1 MKISPGEIRDI
12 ERLQKYERIFRKLL
26 KTEIFSK
33 QDIRECGESKGLIG
47 KIINIRECGE
57 SKGLIGKIINILLEE
72 GSIVQQAKET
82 FQWKPPSMEL
92 YKKEWIASVRPSHQ
106 LKRKLLYGSSK
117 PTTAELLAIFLRSG
131 IQGKSA
137 IIIANDLLTQFG
149 GVKGIFEADKKKLI
163 EMKGLGEA
171 KVAQIKAVHALSEEY
186 LKEKMKS
193 VSKVRNSKEVFNYL
207 YLTMRDLKTEKFK
220 VIFLDSASQIIDDK
234 NLFEGTLNVSS
245 VYPREIVKSAVS
257 KNAASL
263 IFVHNHPSGDPTP
276 SESDKAITE
285 DLVYACNL
293 VQIKVLDHIIIGD
306 NRYFSF
312 ADEGLVEEYNK
323 NFVSIKERRG

>member
-1 MKISPGEIRDI
+1 MKISPEKIKNI
-12 ERLQKYERIFRKLL
+12 ERLQKYERIFQKLL
-26 KTEIFSK
+26 KNEIFSK
-33 QDIRECGESKGLIG
+33 QDIWDCGENKGLIG
-47 KIINIRECGE
+47 KIINM
-57 SKGLIGKIINILLEE
+57 LIEE
-72 GSIVQQAKET
+72 GSIVQQAKGS
-82 FQWKPPSMEL
+82 FQWMPSSMES
-92 YKKEWIASVRPSHQ
+92 YKKEWITSVRPSHQ
-106 LKRKLLYGSSK
+106 LKRLRKEERPREKLLYGSSK

-137 IIIANDLLTQFG
+137 IIIANDLLTQFR
-149 GVKGIFEADKKKLI
+149 GVKGIFEADKEELMEI
-163 EMKGLGEA
+163 EGLGEA
-171 KVAQIKAVHALSEEY
+171 KVAQIKAVHALAEEY

-193 VSKVRNSKEVFNYL
+193 VSKVRNSKEVFDYL
-207 YLTMRDLKTEKFK
+207 YLTMRDLKNETFK
-220 VIFLDSASQIIDDK
+220 VIFLDSANQIIDAE

-245 VYPREIVKSAVS
+245 VYPREIVKSAVH

-263 IFVHNHPSGDPTP
+263 IFIHNHPSGDPTP

-293 VQIKVLDHIIIGD
+293 VQINVLDHIIIGD

-312 ADEGLVEEYNK
+312 ADEGLIEEYNN

>member
-12 ERLQKYERIFRKLL
+12 ERLQKYERIFQKLL
-26 KTEIFSK
+26 KNEYFSK
-33 QDIRECGESKGLIG
+33 PDIW
-47 KIINIRECGE
+47 ECGE

-106 LKRKLLYGSSK
+106 LKRLRKEERPREKLLYGSSK

>member
-1 MKISPGEIRDI
+1 MKISPEKIKDI
-12 ERLQKYERIFRKLL
+12 ERLQKYERIFQKLL
-26 KTEIFSK
+26 KNEIFSK
-33 QDIRECGESKGLIG
+33 QDIWECGESKGLIG
-47 KIINIRECGE
+47 RIVNV
-57 SKGLIGKIINILLEE
+57 LLDE
-72 GSIVQQAKET
+72 GSIALREGKET
-82 FQWKPPSMEL
+82 FQWMPSSMES

-106 LKRKLLYGSSK
+106 LKRLRKEERPREKLLIYGSSK
-117 PTTAELLAIFLRSG
+117 LTTPELLAIFLRSG

-149 GVKGIFEADKKKLI
+149 GVKGIFEADKKKLMEI
-163 EMKGLGEA
+163 EGLGEA
-171 KVAQIKAVHALSEEY
+171 KVAQIKAVQALAEEY
-186 LKEKMKS
+186 LKEKMKL
-193 VSKVRNSKEVFNYL
+193 VNKVRKSKEVFDYL
-207 YLTMRDLKTEKFK
+207 YLTMRDLKNETFK
-220 VIFLDSASQIIDDK
+220 VMFLDSANQIIDAE
-234 NLFEGTLNVSS
+234 NLFEGTLNTSS
-245 VYPREIVKSAVS
+245 VYPREIVKNAIR

-312 ADEGLVEEYNK
+312 TDEGLIEEYNL
-323 NFVSIKERRG
+323 NFYSIKESRRGANR

>member
-1 MKISPGEIRDI
+1 MNITTKEIKDI
-12 ERLQKYERIFRKLL
+12 ERLQKYERIFQKLL
-26 KTEIFSK
+26 KNEIFSK
-33 QDIRECGESKGLIG
+33 QDIWECGESKGLIG
-47 KIINIRECGE
+47 RIIN
-57 SKGLIGKIINILLEE
+57 SLLSE
-72 GSIVQQAKET
+72 GSIVELEKET
-82 FQWKPPSMEL
+82 FQWTLSSMDA

-106 LKRKLLYGSSK
+106 LKRLRKEERPREKLLTHGSSK
-117 PTTAELLAIFLRSG
+117 LTTPELLAIFLRSG

-137 IIIANDLLTQFG
+137 IIIANELLTQFG
-149 GVKGIFEADKKKLI
+149 GVKGIFEADKEELM
-163 EMKGLGEA
+163 ESEGLGEA
-171 KVAQIKAVHALSEEY
+171 KVAQIKAVHALAEEY

-193 VSKVRNSKEVFNYL
+193 VSKVRTSKEVFDYL
-207 YLTMRDLKTEKFK
+207 YLTMRDLKKEIFK
-220 VIFLDSASQIIDDK
+220 VIYLDSASQIIDNE
-234 NLFEGTLNVSS
+234 NLFEGTLNASS
-245 VYPREIVKSAVS
+245 VYPREIVKSAVR
-257 KNAASL
+257 KNVASL

-312 ADEGLVEEYNK
+312 ADEGLIEEYNR

>member
-12 ERLQKYERIFRKLL
+12 ERLQKYERIFQKLL
-26 KTEIFSK
+26 RTEIFSK
-33 QDIRECGESKGLIG
+33 QDIWECGESKGLIG
-47 KIINIRECGE
+47 KIINF
-57 SKGLIGKIINILLEE
+57 LLDE

-82 FQWKPPSMEL
+82 FQWMPSSMEA
-92 YKKEWIASVRPSHQ
+92 YKKEWITSVRPSHQ
-106 LKRKLLYGSSK
+106 LKRLRKEERPREKLLYGSSK

-149 GVKGIFEADKKKLI
+149 GVKGIFEADKEKLMEI
-163 EMKGLGEA
+163 EGLGEA
-171 KVAQIKAVHALSEEY
+171 KVAQIKAVHALAEEY
-186 LKEKMKS
+186 LNEKMKS
-193 VSKVRNSKEVFNYL
+193 VSKVRNSKEVFDYL
-207 YLTMRDLKTEKFK
+207 YLTMRDLKKEVFK
-220 VIFLDSASQIIDDK
+220 VIYLDSASKIIEDE
-234 NLFEGTLNVSS
+234 NLFEGTLNASS
-245 VYPREIVKSAVS
+245 VYPREIVKSAVG

-312 ADEGLVEEYNK
+312 ADEGLIEEYNK

>member
-26 KTEIFSK
+26 RTEIFSK
-33 QDIRECGESKGLIG
+33 QDIWECGESKGLIG
-47 KIINIRECGE
+47 KIINF
-57 SKGLIGKIINILLEE
+57 LLDE

-82 FQWKPPSMEL
+82 FQWMPSSMEA
-92 YKKEWIASVRPSHQ
+92 YKKEWITSVRPSHQ
-106 LKRKLLYGSSK
+106 LKRLKKEERPREKLLYGSSK

-149 GVKGIFEADKKKLI
+149 GVKGIFEADKEKLMEI
-163 EMKGLGEA
+163 EGLGEA
-171 KVAQIKAVHALSEEY
+171 KVAQIKAVHALAEEY
-186 LKEKMKS
+186 LNEKMKS
-193 VSKVRNSKEVFNYL
+193 VSKVRNSKEVFDYL
-207 YLTMRDLKTEKFK
+207 YLTMRDLKKEVFK
-220 VIFLDSASQIIDDK
+220 VIYLDSASKIIEDE
-234 NLFEGTLNVSS
+234 NLFEGTLNASS
-245 VYPREIVKSAVS
+245 VYPREIVKSAVG

-312 ADEGLVEEYNK
+312 ADEGLIEEYNK

>member
-33 QDIRECGESKGLIG
+33 QD
-47 KIINIRECGE
+47 IRECGE

-106 LKRKLLYGSSK
+106 LKRLRKEERPREKLLYGSSK

>member
-12 ERLQKYERIFRKLL
+12 ERQQKYERIFQKLL

-33 QDIRECGESKGLIG
+33 PDIWACGESKGLIG
-47 KIINIRECGE
+47 KIIN
-57 SKGLIGKIINILLEE
+57 SLLDE
-72 GSIVQQAKET
+72 GSIVQQEKET
-82 FQWKPPSMEL
+82 FQWTPSLMDS
-92 YKKEWIASVRPSHQ
+92 YRREWITSVRPAHQ
-106 LKRKLLYGSSK
+106 LKRLRKEERPREKLLYGSSK

-137 IIIANDLLTQFG
+137 IIIANDLLTRFG
-149 GVKGIFEADKKKLI
+149 GVKGIFEADKDELMGMEGI
-163 EMKGLGEA
+163 GEA
-171 KVAQIKAVHALSEEY
+171 KVAQIKAVHALAEEY
-186 LKEKMKS
+186 LREKMKS
-193 VSKVRNSKEVFNYL
+193 VSKVRNSKEVFDYL

-220 VIFLDSASQIIDDK
+220 VIFLDSANQIIDAE
-234 NLFEGTLNVSS
+234 NLFEGTLNTSS
-245 VYPREIVKSAVS
+245 VYPREIIKSAVH

-276 SESDKAITE
+276 SASDKAITE

-293 VQIKVLDHIIIGD
+293 VQIKALDHIIIGD

-312 ADEGLVEEYNK
+312 ADEGLIEEYNN
-323 NFVSIKERRG
+323 NFVSIKDRRG

>member
-33 QDIRECGESKGLIG
+33 QD
-47 KIINIRECGE
+47 IRECGE

-106 LKRKLLYGSSK
+106 LKRLRKEERPREKLLYGSSK

-263 IFVHNHPSGDPTP
+263 IFVHNPPSGDPTP

-285 DLVYACNL
+285 DLVYACDL

>member
-1 MKISPGEIRDI
+1 MKIIPGEIKDI
-12 ERLQKYERIFRKLL
+12 ERLQKYERIFQKLL
-26 KTEIFSK
+26 KNEYFSK

-47 KIINIRECGE
+47 RIINM
-57 SKGLIGKIINILLEE
+57 LLSE
-72 GSIVQQAKET
+72 GSIVELENRA
-82 FQWKPPSMEL
+82 FQWTLSSMNA

-106 LKRKLLYGSSK
+106 LKRLRKEERPREKLLYGSSK

-137 IIIANDLLTQFG
+137 IMIANDLLTQFS
-149 GVKGIFEADKKKLI
+149 GVKGIFEADKEELM
-163 EMKGLGEA
+163 ESEGLGEA
-171 KVAQIKAVHALSEEY
+171 KVAQIKAVHALAEEY
-186 LKEKMKS
+186 LKEKMES
-193 VSKVRNSKEVFNYL
+193 VSKVRTSKEIFDYL
-207 YLTMRDLKTEKFK
+207 YLTMRDLKKEIFK
-220 VIFLDSASQIIDDK
+220 VIYLDSANQVIDNE
-234 NLFEGTLNVSS
+234 NLFEGTLNASS
-245 VYPREIVKSAVS
+245 VYPREIVKSTVH
-257 KNAASL
+257 KNVASL

-312 ADEGLVEEYNK
+312 ADEGLIEEYNR

>member
-1 MKISPGEIRDI
+1 MKISPEKIKDI
-12 ERLQKYERIFRKLL
+12 ERLQKYERIFQKLL
-26 KTEIFSK
+26 KNEIFSK
-33 QDIRECGESKGLIG
+33 QDIWER
-47 KIINIRECGE
+47 GE
-57 SKGLIGKIINILLEE
+57 SKGLIGKIINILLHE
-72 GSIVQQAKET
+72 GSIVKQAKET
-82 FQWKPPSMEL
+82 FQWESSSMEA
-92 YKKEWIASVRPSHQ
+92 YKKEWITSVRPSHQ
-106 LKRKLLYGSSK
+106 LKRLRKEERPREKLLYGSSK

-131 IQGKSA
+131 IRGKSA

-149 GVKGIFEADKKKLI
+149 GVKGIFEADKEKLI
-163 EMKGLGEA
+163 EMQGIGEA
-171 KVAQIKAVHALSEEY
+171 KVAQIKAVHALAEEY

-193 VSKVRNSKEVFNYL
+193 VSKVRNSKEVFDYL

-220 VIFLDSASQIIDDK
+220 VIYLDSAGQIIGDE
-234 NLFEGTLNVSS
+234 NLFEGTLNTSS

-263 IFVHNHPSGDPTP
+263 IFVHNHPSGDSTP

-312 ADEGLVEEYNK
+312 TDEGLIEEYNL
-323 NFVSIKERRG
+323 NFHSIKESRRGANR

>member
-1 MKISPGEIRDI
+1 MRISPWEIRDI
-12 ERLQKYERIFRKLL
+12 ERLQKYERIFQKLL
-26 KTEIFSK
+26 KNEYFSK
-33 QDIRECGESKGLIG
+33 QDIWGCGEA
-47 KIINIRECGE
+47 
-57 SKGLIGKIINILLEE
+57 KGLIGKIINILLEE
-72 GSIVQQAKET
+72 GSIVQQEKGV
-82 FQWKPPSMEL
+82 FQWESAYMDV

-106 LKRKLLYGSSK
+106 LKRLRKEERPREKLLYGSSK

-149 GVKGIFEADKKKLI
+149 GVKGIFEAGREELMEI
-163 EMKGLGEA
+163 EGLGEA
-171 KVAQIKAVHALSEEY
+171 KVAQIKAVQALAEEY
-186 LKEKMKS
+186 LKEKMKL
-193 VSKVRNSKEVFNYL
+193 VNKVRKSKEVFDYL
-207 YLTMRDLKTEKFK
+207 YLTMRDLKNEIFK
-220 VIFLDSASQIIDDK
+220 VIYLNSANQIIDAE
-234 NLFEGTLNVSS
+234 NLFEGTLNTSS
-245 VYPREIVKSAVS
+245 VYPREIVKSAIR
-257 KNAASL
+257 KNSASL

-312 ADEGLVEEYNK
+312 TDDGLIEEYNL
-323 NFVSIKERRG
+323 NFYSIKESRRGANR

>member
-33 QDIRECGESKGLIG
+33 QDIWRCGESKGLIG
-47 KIINIRECGE
+47 KIINF
-57 SKGLIGKIINILLEE
+57 LLDE

-82 FQWKPPSMEL
+82 FQWTPSSMEA
-92 YKKEWIASVRPSHQ
+92 YKKEWITSVRPSHQ
-106 LKRKLLYGSSK
+106 LKRLKKEERPREKLLYGSSK

-149 GVKGIFEADKKKLI
+149 GVKGIFEADKEKLMEI
-163 EMKGLGEA
+163 EGLGEA
-171 KVAQIKAVHALSEEY
+171 KVAQIKAVHALAEEY
-186 LKEKMKS
+186 LNEKMKS
-193 VSKVRNSKEVFNYL
+193 VSKVRNSKEVFDYL
-207 YLTMRDLKTEKFK
+207 YLTMRDLKKEVFK
-220 VIFLDSASQIIDDK
+220 VIYLDSASKIIEDE
-234 NLFEGTLNVSS
+234 NLFEGTLNASS

-312 ADEGLVEEYNK
+312 ADEGLIEEYNK

>member
-12 ERLQKYERIFRKLL
+12 ERLQKYERIFQKLL
-26 KTEIFSK
+26 RTEIFSK
-33 QDIRECGESKGLIG
+33 QDIWECGESKGLIG
-47 KIINIRECGE
+47 KIINF
-57 SKGLIGKIINILLEE
+57 LLDE

-82 FQWKPPSMEL
+82 FQWMPSSMEA
-92 YKKEWIASVRPSHQ
+92 YKKEWITSVRPSHQ
-106 LKRKLLYGSSK
+106 LKRLKKEERPREKLLYGSSK

-149 GVKGIFEADKKKLI
+149 GVKGIFEADKEKLMEI
-163 EMKGLGEA
+163 EGLGEA
-171 KVAQIKAVHALSEEY
+171 KVAQIKAVHALAEEY

-193 VSKVRNSKEVFNYL
+193 VSKVRNSKEVFDYL
-207 YLTMRDLKTEKFK
+207 YLTMRDLKKEVFK
-220 VIFLDSASQIIDDK
+220 VIYLDSASKIIEDE
-234 NLFEGTLNVSS
+234 NLFEGTLNASS
-245 VYPREIVKSAVS
+245 VYPREIVKSAVG

-312 ADEGLVEEYNK
+312 ADEGLIEEYNK